1 MWQCSNCGERVE
13 NQFELCWNCQA
24 EKGDSIPYTLIAE
37 EPRSWECDACG
48 AEVAADDNT
57 CLSCGADI
65 SQIAGPQLFCPKC
78 GSRVDDDAEFCS
90 SCAARISASDV
101 NDCPNCGKSVN
112 AEARFCKYCA
122 ANLTRAPKT
131 SDFANIS
138 DHTIAKRLA
147 SKQVTSS
154 MKSFANTSKQGSQNG
169 AAGNLIVFGILLA
182 VVSAIAYFWG
192 VNYAGNFSNA
202 MAAGLENLVGRRDQT
217 YDIAIMATQFGPFGF
232 FSALILFVVGL
243 VLKHR

>member
-24 EKGDSIPYTLIAE
+24 EKGDTIPLALIE
-37 EPRSWECDACG
+37 EELRSWECDACG
-48 AEVAADDNT
+48 AEVAVDDNT

-65 SQIAGPQLFCPKC
+65 SEIAGPQIFCPKC

-101 NDCPNCGKSVN
+101 KDCPNCGKSVN

-122 ANLTRAPKT
+122 VALKT
-131 SDFANIS
+131 NDFPNIS
-138 DHTIAKRLA
+138 DHTITKRLA
-147 SKQVTSS
+147 SKQVSS
-154 MKSFANTSKQGSQNG
+154 SVQSFTNTSKQQPQSGI
-169 AAGNLIVFGILLA
+169 AGNLIVFGVILA
-182 VVSAIAYFWG
+182 GVSAVAYLWG

-202 MAAGLENLVGRRDQT
+202 MAAGLGNLVGRRDQT
-217 YDIAIMATQFGPFGF
+217 YDIAIMATQLGPFGF
-232 FSALILFVVGL
+232 FSGVILFVVGL
-243 VLKHR
+243 VLKHK

>member
-1 MWQCSNCGERVE
+1 MSGCSALMDGISSYFCQKMWQCSNCGERVE

-24 EKGDSIPYTLIAE
+24 EKGDSISYTLIEE
-37 EPRSWECDACG
+37 EPRSWECDACR

-65 SQIAGPQLFCPKC
+65 SEIAGPQLFCPKC

-101 NDCPNCGKSVN
+101 KDCPNCGKSVK

-122 ANLTRAPKT
+122 ADLTRAPKT
-131 SDFANIS
+131 SDFPNIS

-147 SKQVTSS
+147 SNRLHLRCGPLRTLPNKGHKMALRETLLSSGFFLRLCLLLPISGESTMPATS
-154 MKSFANTSKQGSQNG
+154 
-169 AAGNLIVFGILLA
+169 
-182 VVSAIAYFWG
+182 
-192 VNYAGNFSNA
+192 
-202 MAAGLENLVGRRDQT
+202 
-217 YDIAIMATQFGPFGF
+217 ATQWQPGWE
-232 FSALILFVVGL
+232 I
-243 VLKHR
+243 